1 MKILTSNDDGVDAPG
16 IKALAQAMREL
27 GDVHVIA
34 PDRNRSGASNS
45 LTISRPIRYKTL
57 DNGWISVMGTPTDC
71 THLGLT
77 GAFEEK
83 PDIVVSGINAGA
95 NLADDVWYSGTVAAA
110 MEARLMGYQSI
121 AFSLDGEEFVHYQTA
136 AYVAKKLVEKIT
148 KDPLPMATLLNVNVP
163 DVPVDELNGFEITR
177 LGNRKRNDGMI
188 EQPDPRGRPM
198 YWVSPP
204 GEGIY
209 DEEGTDFWAIG
220 NKSVSI
226 TPLKVDITKYEAFE
240 QLSGWVKDSE

>member
-1 MKILTSNDDGVDAPG
+1 MKILISNDDGVDAPG
-16 IKALAQAMREL
+16 IKALAQAMSEL
-27 GDVHVIA
+27 GSVDLIA

-45 LTISRPIRYKTL
+45 LTITRPIRMKTL
-57 DNGWISVMGTPTDC
+57 ENGWRSVMGTPTDC

-77 GAFEEK
+77 GAFDDK

-121 AFSLDGEEFVHYQTA
+121 AFSLHGEEGNHYQTA
-136 AYVAKKLVEKIT
+136 AYVAKRLVQKIMA
-148 KDPLPMATLLNVNVP
+148 DPLPAATLLNVNVP
-163 DVPVDELNGFEITR
+163 DVPIDQLQGFEITR
-177 LGNRKRNDGMI
+177 LGNRNRNDGMI

-204 GEGIY
+204 GQGIY

-220 NKSVSI
+220 KNCVSI
-226 TPLKVDITKYEAFE
+226 TPIKVDITKYDAFD
-240 QLSGWVKDSE
+240 QLSEWVKTGL